1 MDLDFHCHRPFRCL
15 VDHVG
20 KAIQHKRGDSP
31 SGPAPKHVLVVAREP
46 LAHAVVFRN
55 KTRVV
60 IQVRATF
67 IAIYFARHVDL
78 DAVAGTLD
86 D

>member
-15 VDHVG
+15 LDHMG
-20 KAIQHKRGDSP
+20 KALQHELGGSA
-31 SGPAPKHVLVVAREP
+31 SGPAPIHVLAVAREP

-60 IQVRATF
+60 IQVLRFPSLFTF
-67 IAIYFARHVDL
+67 YACCS
-78 DAVAGTLD
+78 
-86 D
+86 